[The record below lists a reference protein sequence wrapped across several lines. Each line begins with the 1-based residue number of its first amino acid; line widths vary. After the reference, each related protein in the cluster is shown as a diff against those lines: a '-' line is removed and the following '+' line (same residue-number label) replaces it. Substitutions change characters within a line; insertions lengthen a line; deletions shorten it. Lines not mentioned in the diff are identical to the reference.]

1 MDPRN
6 HYTADPLVI
15 TRNTWATSPWG
26 LIPAST
32 IKNTSKNRKNTN
44 KTALITRWGLT
55 NWWKMTLFDKRYD
68 LSKKPNPTVAMA
80 IVKIEVRGMHNP
92 WKYP

>member
-1 MDPRN
+1 
-6 HYTADPLVI
+6 
-15 TRNTWATSPWG
+15 
-26 LIPAST
+26 
-32 IKNTSKNRKNTN
+32 
-44 KTALITRWGLT
+44 
-55 NWWKMTLFDKRYD
+55 MTLFDKRYD